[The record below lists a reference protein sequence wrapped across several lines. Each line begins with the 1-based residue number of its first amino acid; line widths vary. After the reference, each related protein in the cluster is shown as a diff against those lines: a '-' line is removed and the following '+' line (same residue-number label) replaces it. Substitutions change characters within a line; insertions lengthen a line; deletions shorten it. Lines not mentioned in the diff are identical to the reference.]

1 MSQKMPR
8 PNPLMPLQVGKEY
21 IIIPSFVGRKS
32 INGIFHSQLT
42 DNREIM
48 EMIVDL
54 CNQTNTDVVPV
65 DKENVKFG
73 SLFMAKYG
81 DKPKFYRAMVVE
93 PIDKDDEESKAVVD
107 FYDYGNTETVS
118 LKDAAQMP
126 DLADIFVQQS
136 FVCKWKDQT
145 KKAWK
150 QLLIAHFEEYD
161 IKIKILKCKFDKVAE
176 TSVYTIEIMDI
187 EKQVKEAAAADKEA
201 VPPLDVV
208 DGAEVTAAVQPILEP
223 AVAPK
228 AEMEKAIAVEAVN
241 PGPVTREPV
250 PAGPSSNKK
259 LLSAVPPETRRPVAA
274 IASTSTLDQEKI
286 EVQPTPTTGPVVP
299 PITTQASMATL
310 EVEIQT
316 TPTAPVVPTNGDSQ
330 VGVEGHG
337 IQNVAAA
344 AASGTIAAS
353 EQQHGQASGYQANGN
368 AAMFQQI
375 SNLLNNDPEF
385 VDTISR
391 GIAGLGYIFGRL
403 AN

>member
-8 PNPLMPLQVGKEY
+8 PNPLMPLQVGEEY
-21 IIIPSFVGRKS
+21 KIMPSFVGRKS
-32 INGIFHSQLT
+32 INGIFHSQLS

-54 CNQTNTDVVPV
+54 CNPPNTDVVPV
-65 DKENVKFG
+65 DKEQVKFG

-93 PIDKDDEESKAVVD
+93 PIDAEKSEATVD

-118 LKDAAQMP
+118 LNDAAQMP
-126 DLADIFVQQS
+126 ELADIFVQQS

-176 TSVYTIEIMDI
+176 TSIYTIDI
-187 EKQVKEAAAADKEA
+187 LDLEKQVKEAAAADKAA

-208 DGAEVTAAVQPILEP
+208 DGTEAPAVVQPIQEP

-228 AEMEKAIAVEAVN
+228 AEMKEAIAVEAVN
-241 PGPVTREPV
+241 PVPVTRDPL
-250 PAGPSSNKK
+250 PAGPSSHKEDT
-259 LLSAVPPETRRPVAA
+259 AVQPEAERPVVA
-274 IASTSTLDQEKI
+274 IASTSTLVQEKI
-286 EVQPTPTTGPVVP
+286 EVHATPTASVVP
-299 PITTQASMATL
+299 PIATQASLVAL

-316 TPTAPVVPTNGDSQ
+316 ASVPASGDSQ
-330 VGVEGHG
+330 VGIEGHE
-337 IQNVAAA
+337 IQNAAA
-344 AASGTIAAS
+344 AATSGTAAAGDQ
-353 EQQHGQASGYQANGN
+353 QQHGQASGYQANGN
-368 AAMFQQI
+368 GNAAMFQQI
-375 SNLLNNDPEF
+375 ANLLNNDPEF